1 MHRFILALVAILSAA
16 TICTNANADW
26 QGTPATVILRIT
38 DSIGRQ
44 YSCISSS
51 MGKPQYGFGGVG
63 DTLSSDSTVSRGT
76 LMNIRRV
83 YGADYA
89 GLRELLP
96 VLASSR
102 TALDSSYMF
111 TKWSSV
117 CWGINNFYASVGG
130 ISGYISSRMDSGRL
144 SPRFAQVARANGIYL
159 APKTVYPDSLCFGT
173 YTLASGG
180 AGTYSDSSAIDSARY
195 GPAAYKDD
203 ATPGPYVKCNDIAGT
218 GSCTLKVYGSNQSLI
233 HGRVWRQFVN
243 QSATGT
249 YLMTPLVAGD
259 SLYNIDS
266 VKTAAYTGTLE
277 GKYYF
282 THRPERVGG
291 DSL

>member
-1 MHRFILALVAILSAA
+1 MRRFTLVLLVALGVA
-16 TICTNANADW
+16 TLVTNIYADW
-26 QGTPATVILRIT
+26 EGTPATVMLRIT

-44 YSCISSS
+44 YSCISSNYFPN
-51 MGKPQYGFGGVG
+51 KGFGGVS
-63 DTLSSDSTVSRGT
+63 DTLDSDTTVSRGT

-89 GLRELLP
+89 GLKELLP
-96 VLASSR
+96 ALAASR
-102 TALDSSYMF
+102 TALDSSALF
-111 TKWSSV
+111 SKWSSV
-117 CWGINNFYASVGG
+117 CWAINNFYAATGG
-130 ISGYISSRMDSGRL
+130 LSGYITSRLDSGRL

-173 YTLASGG
+173 YALKSGG
-180 AGTYSDSSAIDSARY
+180 DGTFSDSLAIDSTKY
-195 GPAAYKDD
+195 GPVAYKDD
-203 ATPGPYVKCNDIAGT
+203 GTPGPIVACNSISGT

-233 HGRVWRQFVN
+233 HGRIWRLFVN
-243 QSATGT
+243 QGYTGT
-249 YLMTPLVAGD
+249 YLMTPLIAGD

-266 VKTAAYTGTLE
+266 VKNSSYTGTLA
-277 GKYYF
+277 GTYYI